1 MGFTL
6 RDIVPWGRN
15 LGEYRRFFGLTNN
28 DLNKKILAC
37 ADGPASFNAE
47 LTAQGGSCISI
58 DPVYTFS
65 AKQIKS
71 RIDEATQ
78 SVFEQLRNRID
89 YRIEKIKYEFQKGG
103 NKQLRIFQS

>member
-71 RIDEATQ
+71 RIDETTQ

-89 YRIEKIKYEFQKGG
+89 YRIEKVKYEFQRG